1 MIINC
6 LFIKYAWLIF
16 VLTSCIMQWFMNS
29 ALSYSGHYDVEVSEH
44 NTIYIILSQSVL
56 MFLEY

>member
-1 MIINC
+1 
-6 LFIKYAWLIF
+6 
-16 VLTSCIMQWFMNS
+16 MQWYMNS